1 MKEKI
6 AKELK
11 NKYSNLGLGEKAFNG
26 VASFLEKTV
35 TNEEDIANAIAGD
48 DVKALL
54 TAIQGETDRLR
65 ADKAA
70 AEKALRDV
78 QGGAKKT
85 EEGED
90 SEVVKLLKQMQIEQ
104 ATLKSQLEQSKKEA
118 RTKEIL
124 SGVRE
129 KMRSAGSDN
138 DFILNIVLKNA
149 EVGDADTVDT
159 LAEKFKASYDENYK
173 AAYGDGPTPRGGV
186 HRTEGYKKGDF
197 ADAVKMLQNEGM
209 LPQENK

>member
-6 AKELK
+6 VKELK

-35 TNEEDIANAIAGD
+35 TNEDDIANAVAGD

-54 TAIQGETDRLR
+54 TAIQGETDKLR

-70 AEKALRDV
+70 AEKALREAKE
-78 QGGAKKT
+78 GGEHKT
-85 EEGED
+85 EED
-90 SEVVKLLKQMQIEQ
+90 SEVAKLIKQMQTEQ
-104 ATLKSQLEQSKKEA
+104 AALKLQLEQSQKAA

-124 SGVRE
+124 NGVRE

-149 EVGDADTVDT
+149 EVGDTDTVDS

-173 AAYGDGPTPRGGV
+173 QAYGDSPVPRGGA
-186 HRTEGYKKGDF
+186 HRSEGYKKGDF
-197 ADAVKMLQNEGM
+197 ADAVQMLKNEGM
-209 LPQENK
+209 LPQE